1 MRRVEVEALLLRLG
15 RQILDVFAPE
25 GEALEGQREVAEELE
40 MDGEC
45 VGLEVFG
52 MGGFLGDRI
61 AIIVFMAFGDGEF
74 GRIDSR

>member
-15 RQILDVFAPE
+15 RQVLDVFALD

-40 MDGEC
+40 VDGER
-45 VGLEVFG
+45 VRLQVFG
-52 MGGFLGDRI
+52 IEGFLGERI

-74 GRIDSR
+74 G